1 MRTSTRLALGALPAA
16 FLLVFFVWP
25 VVTIVAT
32 GLRPDGEVDL
42 GAVGD
47 VLGDPVLRQ
56 VAWFTLWQAL
66 ASTVATLAIGL
77 PGAYLFARIRFP
89 GKGLLWAALV
99 IPFVLPTL
107 VVGTAFLQVL
117 GPDGPLPVDLR
128 NTVWALLIAHAFFNY
143 AVVVRTVGGFWS
155 HLDPTLTEAAR
166 MSGATRGQAFR
177 HVTLPLLAP
186 SIAAAAVIVF
196 IFTFT
201 SFGVVLVLGGPS
213 LHTLEVE
220 IYTQTFSYL
229 NLDVAAVLALLQL
242 GGVVT
247 ALVVYDRVQERRSR
261 SLRLVAAA
269 TTEHR
274 ASSWTDRAVV
284 VANLAVVV
292 VLLAVPL
299 GVLVVRSFS
308 TASGWGLTY
317 YRALGEV
324 GRGSNAFVPPV
335 EAIRNSVLF
344 AVAATVLAVALG
356 ALASFALAG
365 RRRGAADGPGAT
377 GSRSRSVR
385 WFDTALMLPLGTS
398 AVTIGFGFLIT
409 LDQPPL
415 NLRSSAW
422 LVPIAQALVALPLVV
437 RSILPALRSIDP
449 RLRDAAMVLGATP
462 VQTWR
467 TVDLPIAGRAIAVGA
482 GFAFAVSLGEFGA
495 TVFLARPDL
504 PTVPVAIGR
513 LLGQPGALNT
523 GRAMALSTILM
534 VVTAL
539 AMMLIERLRVRG
551 VGEF

>member
-1 MRTSTRLALGALPAA
+1 VTARARVALAALPAA
-16 FLLVFFVWP
+16 FLAVFFVWP

-32 GLRPDGEVDL
+32 GLRPGGETDL
-42 GAVGD
+42 GAVRD

-56 VAWFTLWQAL
+56 VAWFTSWQAV
-66 ASTVATLAIGL
+66 ASTVVTLGLGL

-89 GKGLLWAALV
+89 GKGVLWAALV

-117 GPDGPLPVDLR
+117 GPSGPLPVDLR
-128 NTVWALLIAHAFFNY
+128 SSVWAILIAHAFFNY
-143 AVVVRTVGGFWS
+143 AVVVRTVGGFWA
-155 HLDPTLTEAAR
+155 HLDPTLVDAAR
-166 MSGATRGQAFR
+166 MLGASRAQAFR
-177 HVTLPLLAP
+177 KVTLPLLAP
-186 SIAAAAVIVF
+186 SIAAASVIVF

-220 IYTQTFSYL
+220 IYTQTFSFL
-229 NLDVAAVLALLQL
+229 NLDVAAVLAIVQL
-242 GGVVT
+242 TGVVA
-247 ALVVYDRVQERRSR
+247 ALVAYDRVQERRSR
-261 SLRLVAAA
+261 TLRLVSA
-269 TTEHR
+269 TSTQR
-274 ASSWTDRAVV
+274 RPSGAFDRFVIV
-284 VANLAVVV
+284 GNLAIIG
-292 VLLAVPL
+292 VLLVVPL

-308 TASGWGLTY
+308 TASGWALTY
-317 YRALGEV
+317 YQALADA
-324 GRGSNAFVPPV
+324 GRGTNAFVPPI

-344 AVAATVLAVALG
+344 ALAATVLAVTLG

-365 RRRGAADGPGAT
+365 RPRAGAPPR
-377 GSRSRSVR
+377 RSRSVR
-385 WFDTALMLPLGTS
+385 WFDTALMIPLGTS

-449 RLRDAAMVLGATP
+449 RLREAASVLGASP
-462 VQTWR
+462 FQVWR
-467 TVDLPIAGRAIAVGA
+467 AVDLPIAGRAIAVGA
-482 GFAFAVSLGEFGA
+482 GFAFAVSMGEFGA

-513 LLGQPGALNT
+513 LLGQPGALNM

-534 VVTAL
+534 VITAG
-539 AMMLIERLRVRG
+539 AMVLIERLRVRG